1 MTTFSIIWYFCLW
14 FNALAIYNSR
24 RLDLISVHQGLVFCI
39 SDSSWVGWSKLHLSY
54 YISLLHCSCDSIHWN
69 SFTKFMRIAL
79 NSLFGKRPRS
89 HEFFLTCSCW
99 FWSPAVISVAAFLSG
114 WMLWKFVFVFVFA
127 IVYDYEFVF
136 VFLAHHLLQSLM
148 GASGSLSWIRSSDT
162 GEDDRDRHAP
172 VSYSMHQN
180 RSWIIS
186 SHQIMYNVCKFIEK
200 PRSLKNFMFLLLHC
214 IPMHCHSL

>member
-1 MTTFSIIWYFCLW
+1 MTTFFIIWYFCLW

-54 YISLLHCSCDSIHWN
+54 YISLLHCSCDSILCN

-99 FWSPAVISVAAFLSG
+99 FWSPAAAFLSG
-114 WMLWKFVFVFVFA
+114 WMLLKFVFA
-127 IVYDYEFVF
+127 IVYVW
-136 VFLAHHLLQSLM
+136 SWICICI
-148 GASGSLSWIRSSDT
+148 SGSPPAAIP
-162 GEDDRDRHAP
+162 H
-172 VSYSMHQN
+172 VSK
-180 RSWIIS
+180 R
-186 SHQIMYNVCKFIEK
+186 
-200 PRSLKNFMFLLLHC
+200 
-214 IPMHCHSL
+214 

>member
-1 MTTFSIIWYFCLW
+1 MTTFSIIWYFCLR

-99 FWSPAVISVAAFLSG
+99 FWSPAVISVAAFYLVECFENLYLRLYMIMNLYLYFWLTTCCNPS
-114 WMLWKFVFVFVFA
+114 WEQAVACHESDPQTPARMIETDMLP
-127 IVYDYEFVF
+127 
-136 VFLAHHLLQSLM
+136 FLIQYIKTDH
-148 GASGSLSWIRSSDT
+148 
-162 GEDDRDRHAP
+162 E
-172 VSYSMHQN
+172 SY
-180 RSWIIS
+180 
-186 SHQIMYNVCKFIEK
+186 
-200 PRSLKNFMFLLLHC
+200 LHTRLC
-214 IPMHCHSL
+214 MMSVNL